1 MVTLNG
7 LLLGLLL
14 TLGTA
19 AAARAQSATTSAPDS
34 ATAIKRLFRLRRQ
47 GMSAGV
53 GLAVGCGSVAPGAAA
68 TTPAEGG
75 RMVLP
80 PSSTAGLG
88 TNCSLHKFFSLMRF
102 SPKREQQV
110 LEQLAHHQQLPA
122 YVRRSL
128 GPVLASTASF

>member
-14 TLGTA
+14 LLVGA
-19 AAARAQSATTSAPDS
+19 VAGRAQGLPGRGAAPDS
-34 ATAIKRLFRLRRQ
+34 AAAIKRLFRQRRL

-68 TTPAEGG
+68 TTSPEGG

-80 PSSTAGLG
+80 PGATAGIG
-88 TNCSLHKFFSLMRF
+88 TNCSVHQFFTMLRF
-102 SPKREQQV
+102 SPQREQQV
-110 LEQLAHHQQLPA
+110 LQLLARHRPLPA

-128 GPVLASTASF
+128 RPMLARN